1 MFRPPSVFWQP
12 PVVFWPP
19 IVFWQPPVVFRP
31 PIVFWQPPICMSR
44 TLNCVSAT
52 PNCVSG
58 ASCPMQ
64 PSPAFRKN
72 KISFNSQLQVQRII
86 KLQQF
91 SAPGDC
97 ILHLDRMPLLNCNAP
112 VKDNGKKRTNQMNIS
127 RGQTNCCQMPTQFK
141 YSVPIENW

>member
-1 MFRPPSVFWQP
+1 MFRPPSVFWQT
-12 PVVFWPP
+12 PVVFRPP
-19 IVFWQPPVVFRP
+19 IVFWQHPIMFWQPPTVFWHPPTVFWQPPVVFRP
-31 PIVFWQPPICMSR
+31 PILFWQPPISMSR

-52 PNCVSG
+52 SNCVSG
-58 ASCPMQ
+58 ALCPMQ

-112 VKDNGKKRTNQMNIS
+112 IKDNGKKREQI
-127 RGQTNCCQMPTQFK
+127 K
-141 YSVPIENW
+141 